1 MIDNGRK
8 GKSVGGGLFFS
19 GEMESESLLKN
30 SIKHISKRLPVK
42 FKESE
47 HDELTIYGDISFEEL
62 KHKTNIFYIITSF
75 QNKQG
80 NITLTL
86 QKEDGLKSLRLEA
99 ENSETKHFVEY
110 KFKNE
115 TKLKFVVLVKKER
128 PLMMLWVNGQV
139 RSMKSLKR
147 FKFATIDPNIII
159 WNKFSQVYI
168 KEACVWQN
176 QESQKIIDEQRRAL
190 TI

>member
-8 GKSVGGGLFFS
+8 GKPIGGGLFFS
-19 GEMESESLLKN
+19 GERESDELLKN

-42 FKESE
+42 FKENE
-47 HDELTIYGDISFEEL
+47 HEEITIYGDIFFEDL
-62 KHKTNIFYIITSF
+62 RYKTNIFYIITSLK
-75 QNKQG
+75 NKQG
-80 NITLTL
+80 NISLTL
-86 QKEDGLKSLRLEA
+86 REENKIKSLRFEV
-99 ENSETKHFVEY
+99 ENSETKHFIEY

-115 TKLKFVVLVKKER
+115 TKLKFVVLIKKQR

-147 FKFATIDPNIII
+147 FKFAEIDPNIII

-176 QESQKIIDEQRRAL
+176 QESQKIIDEQRRVL